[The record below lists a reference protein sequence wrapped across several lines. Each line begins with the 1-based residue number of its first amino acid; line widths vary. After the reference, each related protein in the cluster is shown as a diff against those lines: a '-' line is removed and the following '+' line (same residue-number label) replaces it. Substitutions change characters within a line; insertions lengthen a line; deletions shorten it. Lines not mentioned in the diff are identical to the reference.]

1 MTRHSFPPYGPGG
14 IRTPDQAI
22 MSRQTDS
29 HNPLP
34 SQPLTH
40 PTERVLPVC
49 LPDSAENDLDL
60 TLIVTSWQQLPAA
73 VKTGIIAMV
82 RAVEGQQEA

>member
-1 MTRHSFPPYGPGG
+1 
-14 IRTPDQAI
+14 
-22 MSRQTDS
+22 
-29 HNPLP
+29 
-34 SQPLTH
+34 
-40 PTERVLPVC
+40 